1 MKQIKEITVIVAED
15 EPAIRQKIISI
26 LAEVRE
32 IEVICAVENGIQ
44 LMEQCLIH
52 EPDAVFADIGLPE
65 MSGMEAIQN
74 LLVDLPDLF
83 TVFITAYSQYAV
95 EAFEISAVDYVLKP
109 ITSKRILKAVA
120 KLKQHLLEKE
130 ALRQQRNA
138 SNIKKEKIPVRDERG
153 LIFLNQDDIFM
164 LEKEQKKTIIHT
176 KTQKYKTLATINSFK
191 QKLNSSFFQTHR
203 SFIINLDKVHKVI
216 PFGDRT
222 GMIEFEN
229 YKQKAQ
235 VSRNNLGEL
244 YRRLNLND

>member
-164 LEKEQKKTIIHT
+164 LEKEQK
-176 KTQKYKTLATINSFK
+176 
-191 QKLNSSFFQTHR
+191 
-203 SFIINLDKVHKVI
+203 
-216 PFGDRT
+216 P
-222 GMIEFEN
+222 
-229 YKQKAQ
+229 
-235 VSRNNLGEL
+235 
-244 YRRLNLND
+244 